1 MEIHESLQRLDFI
14 VIIVYIVALLAL
26 GMWVSLKNKGAQED
40 LFLGGR
46 TLPWYNVGLSIFG
59 TNIGPSFLIA
69 SCSIAY
75 TSGVVGANFEWLAWW
90 FLMLLGMLFIPHYMR
105 TRIDTMPQFM
115 LRRFGPKVYNFLSW
129 YALFTTVILWLGGTL
144 YAGGVLFSQIMAWPL
159 WASVIFLALISL
171 ILTTV
176 GGLVAVV
183 VTDSFQSV
191 LMIAGSALLTIIAFT
206 HVGSVERLVTSVPD
220 DYWQLF
226 RSADDDVYPWHA
238 IVLGYPVLA
247 LWFWCTDQ
255 TIVQRALGARN
266 LRQSQ
271 LGVVFAGYLK
281 IIPPFIFMLPGILC
295 FILHPDLSNPDEA
308 FMTMVTNY
316 LPVGMTGLIVAVLIA
331 ALVSTVDSG
340 LNSFSTVFT
349 LDIYAKKYRPKAS
362 PSEIRWVGRIVMVAV
377 AILAILSALSMEGV
391 GKDMFHLLQGIISF
405 IAPPMGAVFLIG
417 VLWKRAT
424 SKAAL
429 ATLYLGSAVSLSIG
443 LCHFK
448 HWPSETFWPNH
459 LLLAFY
465 LFAGICTFM
474 VALSLL
480 TQKSPDEEDMPTLAE
495 TYATM
500 DEKPRFVWMLW
511 GGLAVIMFAI
521 YITFS

>member
-1 MEIHESLQRLDFI
+1 MNIHESLEQLDFI
-14 VIIVYIVALLAL
+14 VIVVYVVVLLGI
-26 GMWVSLKNKGAQED
+26 GMWASLKNKGAQED

-46 TLPWYNVGLSIFG
+46 TMPWYNVGLSIFG

-75 TSGVVGANFEWLAWW
+75 TSGMVGANFEWLAWW

-105 TRIDTMPQFM
+105 TKIDTMPQFM
-115 LRRFGPKVYNFLSW
+115 LRRFGTRVYNFLSW
-129 YALFTTVILWLGGTL
+129 YALFTTVILWLGGAL

-159 WASVIFLALISL
+159 WVSVIFLAAISL
-171 ILTTV
+171 TLTAV

-191 LMIAGSALLTIIAFT
+191 LMIIGAATLTVIGFME
-206 HVGSVERLVTSVPD
+206 VGSWDRLVSSVPD
-220 DYWQLF
+220 DYWNLM
-226 RSADDDVYPWHA
+226 RPADDDVYPWHA

-247 LWFWCTDQ
+247 IWFWCTDQ
-255 TIVQRALGARN
+255 TIVQRALGAKS
-266 LRQSQ
+266 LHESQ
-271 LGVVFAGYLK
+271 LGVVFTGYLK

-295 FILHPDLSNPDEA
+295 YVLHPDLANPDEA

-349 LDIYAKKYRPKAS
+349 LDIYVKKYRPQATQA
-362 PSEIRWVGRIVMVAV
+362 EIVWVGRVVMFAV
-377 AILAILSALSMEGV
+377 AILAILIALSMEGV
-391 GKDMFHLLQGIISF
+391 GKNMFELLQGIISF

-417 VLWKRAT
+417 VLWRRAT
-424 SKAAL
+424 ATAAL
-429 ATLYLGSAVSLSIG
+429 ATLYIGSFVSLGIG

-448 HWPSETFWPNH
+448 HWPSAEFWPNH

-465 LFAGICTFM
+465 IFAGICAFM
-474 VALSLL
+474 VTVSLL
-480 TQKSPDEEDMPTLAE
+480 TEKSPEEEDMPTLKD
-495 TYATM
+495 TYAEM
-500 DEKPRFVWMLW
+500 GESPKVVWWLW
-511 GGLAVIMFAI
+511 GGLAVIMLAL
-521 YITFS
+521 YIVFD

>member
-1 MEIHESLQRLDFI
+1 MDIHEALQPLDFA
-14 VIIVYIVALLAL
+14 VIIIYIIALLGL
-26 GMWVSLKNKGAQED
+26 GTWVSLRHKGAQQD

-75 TSGVVGANFEWLAWW
+75 MSGVVGANFEWLAWW
-90 FLMLLGMLFIPHYMR
+90 FLMLLGMLFVPHYMR
-105 TRIDTMPQFM
+105 TKIDTMPQFM
-115 LRRFGPKVYNFLSW
+115 LRRFGTRVYGFLSW
-129 YALFTTVILWLGGTL
+129 YALFTTVVLWLGGTL

-159 WASVIFLALISL
+159 WLSVIFLAAISL
-171 ILTTV
+171 LLTAV

-183 VTDSFQSV
+183 VTDSFQSI
-191 LMIAGSALLTIIAFT
+191 LMIIGSATLTLIAFS
-206 HVGSVERLVTSVPD
+206 HVGGVSELVAATPD

-226 RSADDDVYPWHA
+226 RGADDDVYPWHA
-238 IVLGYPVLA
+238 VVLGYPVLA
-247 LWFWCTDQ
+247 IWFWCTDQ
-255 TIVQRALGARN
+255 TIVQRALGARD

-271 LGVVFAGYLK
+271 LGVVFAGFLK

-295 FILHPDLSNPDEA
+295 FVLHPDLADPDEA

-349 LDIYAKKYRPKAS
+349 LDIYVSRYRPDAT
-362 PSEIRWVGRIVMVAV
+362 PAEIKWVGRVSMVGV

-391 GKDMFHLLQGIISF
+391 GKNMFELLQGIISF

-417 VLWKRAT
+417 VLWRRAT
-424 SKAAL
+424 SAA
-429 ATLYLGSAVSLSIG
+429 AYSTLVLGSIVSLSVG
-443 LCHFK
+443 LMHFK
-448 HWPSETFWPNH
+448 HWPAEDFWPNH

-465 LFAGICTFM
+465 LFAGICSFM
-474 VALSLL
+474 VILSLL
-480 TQKSPDEEDMPTLAE
+480 TRNSPEEEQMPTLSQ
-495 TYATM
+495 TYAEL
-500 DEKPRFVWMLW
+500 DASPRRIWVLW
-511 GGLAVIMFAI
+511 GILAVIMTAI
-521 YITFS
+521 YLTLN

>member
-1 MEIHESLQRLDFI
+1 MDIHESLQRLDFI
-14 VIIVYIVALLAL
+14 VIIVYIVLLLAL
-26 GMWVSLKNKGAQED
+26 SAWVTLKNRGAQED

-46 TLPWYNVGLSIFG
+46 SLRWYNVGLSIFG

-75 TSGVVGANFEWLAWW
+75 TSGMVGANFEWLAWW
-90 FLMLLGMLFIPHYMR
+90 FLMLLGMLFIPHYLR

-115 LRRFGPKVYNFLSW
+115 LRRFGTPVYNFLSW

-159 WASVIFLALISL
+159 WASVIFLALISVV
-171 ILTTV
+171 ITAA

-183 VTDSFQSV
+183 ITDSFQSV
-191 LMIAGSALLTIIAFT
+191 LMILGSTVLTVIAFT
-206 HVGSVERLVTSVPD
+206 QVGSLERLVDGVPA
-220 DYWQLF
+220 DYWHLL
-226 RSADDDVYPWHA
+226 RPADDDVYPWYA
-238 IVLGYPVLA
+238 VLLGYPVLA
-247 LWFWCTDQ
+247 IWFWCTDQ
-255 TIVQRALGARN
+255 TIVQRALGARS

-271 LGVVFAGYLK
+271 LGVAFAGYLK

-308 FMTMVTNY
+308 FMTMVTHY

-349 LDIYAKKYRPKAS
+349 LDIYVKRYRPAAS
-362 PSEIRWVGRIVMVAV
+362 PAEIKWVGRLAMVAV
-377 AILAILSALSMEGV
+377 AILAVLIALSMEGV
-391 GKDMFHLLQGIISF
+391 GKDMFRLLQGIISF

-424 SKAAL
+424 AKAAL
-429 ATLYLGSAVSLSIG
+429 ATLYLGSAVSLSVG
-443 LCHFK
+443 LCHFR
-448 HWPSETFWPNH
+448 HWPNENFWPNH

-465 LFAGICTFM
+465 LFAGIVAFM
-474 VALSLL
+474 IIASLL
-480 TQKSPDEEDMPTLAE
+480 TQKSPEEEDMPTLKE

-500 DEKPRFVWMLW
+500 DEKPRLVWILW
-511 GGLAVIMFAI
+511 GVLAAIMLSIYVIFD
-521 YITFS
+521 

>member
-1 MEIHESLQRLDFI
+1 MDIHEALQPLDFAVI
-14 VIIVYIVALLAL
+14 VVYLIVLLGIGA
-26 GMWVSLKNKGAQED
+26 WVSFHSKGAQED

-46 TLPWYNVGLSIFG
+46 TLPWYSVGLSIFG

-90 FLMLLGMLFIPHYMR
+90 FLMLLGMLFIPHYLR
-105 TRIDTMPQFM
+105 TRVETMPQFM
-115 LRRFGPKVYNFLSW
+115 QRRFGERVYGFLSW
-129 YALFTTVILWLGGTL
+129 YALFTTVLLWLGGTL

-159 WASVIFLALISL
+159 WLSVIFLASVSL
-171 ILTTV
+171 LLTAV
-176 GGLVAVV
+176 GGLIAVV
-183 VTDSFQSV
+183 VTDSFQSI
-191 LMIAGSALLTIIAFT
+191 LMIAGSATLTIIAFT
-206 HVGSVERLVTSVPD
+206 QVGSVSGLVEATPA

-226 RSADDDVYPWHA
+226 RDADDDIYPWHA

-247 LWFWCTDQ
+247 IWFWCTDQ

-266 LRQSQ
+266 LEQAQ
-271 LGVVFAGYLK
+271 IGVAFAGFLK

-295 FILHPDLSNPDEA
+295 YVLHPDLADPDAA

-349 LDIYAKKYRPKAS
+349 LDIYVQRYRPDAS
-362 PSEIRWVGRIVMVAV
+362 PAEIKWVGRLAMIGV
-377 AILAILSALSMEGV
+377 AILSIVCALSMEGV
-391 GKDMFHLLQGIISF
+391 GKNMFELLQGIISF

-417 VLWKRAT
+417 VLWRGAT
-424 SKAAL
+424 ATAAY
-429 ATLYLGSAVSLSIG
+429 ATLILGSIVSLSVG
-443 LCHFK
+443 LMHFK
-448 HWPSETFWPNH
+448 HWPSEDTWPHH

-465 LFAGICTFM
+465 LFAGISAFM
-474 VALSLL
+474 VIVSLL
-480 TQKSPDEEDMPTLAE
+480 TERSPEEQEMPTLKE
-495 TYATM
+495 TYTDM
-500 DEKPRFVWMLW
+500 NTSPRFVWILW
-511 GGLAVIMFAI
+511 GVLAAIMLTI
-521 YITFS
+521 YITLN